1 RTRATDAAGGTCP
14 LAGSPPTTT
23 DDRPA
28 PATSVDHQP
37 HTPGGGD
44 ASFSFS
50 GNDAGGTGVAGF
62 ECDLDGG
69 GFTACTSPQAY
80 SGLADGS
87 HTFQVRAHD
96 AVGNIDPTPASFAWT
111 VDGTPPDTSIEAHPP
126 DPDALPISSF
136 SFSGND
142 AGGTGVAGFECD
154 LDGGGFTACTS
165 PQAYSGL
172 ADGSHTFQVR
182 AHDAVGNI
190 APTPSSFTWL

>member
-1 RTRATDAAGGTCP
+1 HPRLHR
-14 LAGSPPTTT
+14 
-23 DDRPA
+23 DD
-28 PATSVDHQP
+28 
-37 HTPGGGD
+37 D
-44 ASFSFS
+44 ASYSFS
-50 GNDAGGTGVAGF
+50 GNDAGETRVADLQS
-62 ECDLDGG
+62 DLDGG

-126 DPDALPISSF
+126 DPNGVGGASF
-136 SFSGND
+136 SFSASD

-190 APTPSSFTWL
+190 DPTPSSFAWPIDGPPPAAALSAQPPAPTDPSNASFC

>member
-1 RTRATDAAGGTCP
+1 HMRARRHAAVSEPYT
-14 LAGSPPTTT
+14 LAGSQPTTA
-23 DDRPA
+23 DDGTPA
-28 PATSVDHQP
+28 ESSDDDPP
-37 HTPGGGD
+37 ENPGGDD

-111 VDGTPPDTSIEAHPP
+111 VDGTPPDTSIEVHPP
-126 DPDALPISSF
+126 DP
-136 SFSGND
+136 N
-142 AGGTGVAGFECD
+142 
-154 LDGGGFTACTS
+154 
-165 PQAYSGL
+165 
-172 ADGSHTFQVR
+172 
-182 AHDAVGNI
+182 
-190 APTPSSFTWL
+190 